1 MIILFGM
8 LFISGASGEDMV
20 TTRVIIPRTHGKNS
34 NSELFDGLLSSVFY
48 VELQLN
54 LKVNTVLYFL

>member
-1 MIILFGM
+1 MIILFVM

-48 VELQLN
+48 VEL
-54 LKVNTVLYFL
+54 